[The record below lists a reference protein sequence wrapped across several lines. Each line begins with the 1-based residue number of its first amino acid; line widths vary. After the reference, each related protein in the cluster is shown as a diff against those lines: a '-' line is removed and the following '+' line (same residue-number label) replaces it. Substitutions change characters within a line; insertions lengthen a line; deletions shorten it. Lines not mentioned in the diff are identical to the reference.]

1 MTADSIPG
9 SGAAPAGGVQ
19 APAPPAPEPA
29 GTTPAGS
36 TPAGPVLGFRE
47 LSERVIASVADRYPW
62 LHRVLMGMLAV
73 FTGTCVVAVVSRLSP
88 LPLIPM
94 PLFVV
99 AAYGLRQAR
108 GVTDRRQL
116 FNWVLLFALTTL
128 VGFWLIAVVGRWVE

>member
-1 MTADSIPG
+1 MTADSFPG
-9 SGAAPAGGVQ
+9 SGAAPGGVQ
-19 APAPPAPEPA
+19 APPPPAPEPA
-29 GTTPAGS
+29 GTT

-47 LSERVIASVADRYPW
+47 LSERVIASVAERCPW

-88 LPLIPM
+88 LPLLPV

-108 GVTDRRQL
+108 GVTERRQL
-116 FNWVLLFALTTL
+116 FNWVLLFALATI

>member
-1 MTADSIPG
+1 MTADSFPG
-9 SGAAPAGGVQ
+9 SGAAPGGGVQ
-19 APAPPAPEPA
+19 APAPPASEPA
-29 GTTPAGS
+29 GTTPAG
-36 TPAGPVLGFRE
+36 PAGPVLGFRE
-47 LSERVIASVADRYPW
+47 LSERVIASVAERYPW

-88 LPLIPM
+88 LPLIPV
-94 PLFVV
+94 PFFVV

>member
-1 MTADSIPG
+1 MTADSFPG
-9 SGAAPAGGVQ
+9 SGAPAGGGVQ
-19 APAPPAPEPA
+19 APAPPAPEPG
-29 GTTPAGS
+29 GTAPAA
-36 TPAGPVLGFRE
+36 PALGFRE

-88 LPLIPM
+88 LPLIPV

-99 AAYGLRQAR
+99 AAYALRQAH
-108 GVTDRRQL
+108 GVTDDRRRL
-116 FNWVLLFALTTL
+116 FNWVLLFALTTM

>member
-1 MTADSIPG
+1 MTADSFPG
-9 SGAAPAGGVQ
+9 SGAASGGGVQ
-19 APAPPAPEPA
+19 APAPPAPE
-29 GTTPAGS
+29 PAGS

-47 LSERVIASVADRYPW
+47 LSERVIASVSDRYPW

-73 FTGTCVVAVVSRLSP
+73 FTGTCAVAVVSRLSP
-88 LPLIPM
+88 LPLIPV

-108 GVTDRRQL
+108 GVTERRQL
-116 FNWVLLFALTTL
+116 FNWVLLFAMATL

>member
-9 SGAAPAGGVQ
+9 SGAAQGGGVQ

-29 GTTPAGS
+29 GT

-88 LPLIPM
+88 LPLIPV

-108 GVTDRRQL
+108 GVTERRQL
-116 FNWVLLFALTTL
+116 FNWVLLFALATI

>member
-1 MTADSIPG
+1 MTADSFPG
-9 SGAAPAGGVQ
+9 SGAAPGGGVQ

-29 GTTPAGS
+29 GT

-62 LHRVLMGMLAV
+62 LNRVLMGMLAV

-88 LPLIPM
+88 LPLIPV

-99 AAYGLRQAR
+99 AAYALWQAR
-108 GVTDRRQL
+108 GVTERRQL
-116 FNWVLLFALTTL
+116 VNWVVLFAVATM

>member
-1 MTADSIPG
+1 MTADSFPG

-29 GTTPAGS
+29 RT

-47 LSERVIASVADRYPW
+47 LSERVIASVAERCPW

-88 LPLIPM
+88 LPLIPV

-108 GVTDRRQL
+108 GVTERRRL
-116 FNWVLLFALTTL
+116 SNWVLLFALATI

>member
-9 SGAAPAGGVQ
+9 SGAAQGGVQ

-29 GTTPAGS
+29 GT

-62 LHRVLMGMLAV
+62 LNRVLMGMLAV

-88 LPLIPM
+88 LPLIPV
-94 PLFVV
+94 PFFVV
-99 AAYGLRQAR
+99 AAYGLWQAR
-108 GVTDRRQL
+108 GVTDRRRL
-116 FNWVLLFALTTL
+116 FNWVLLFGLATM

>member
-1 MTADSIPG
+1 MTADSFPG
-9 SGAAPAGGVQ
+9 SGAAPGGGVQ
-19 APAPPAPEPA
+19 APAPPAPEPV
-29 GTTPAGS
+29 GTPA
-36 TPAGPVLGFRE
+36 APVLGFRE

-62 LHRVLMGMLAV
+62 LHRVLLGVLAV

-88 LPLIPM
+88 LPLIPV

-108 GVTDRRQL
+108 GVTERRQL
-116 FNWVLLFALTTL
+116 FNWVLLFAVATT